1 MLERPNRVL
10 RTSLLLYLATVYL
23 AAVMAEL
30 ARRSR
35 AESALIAILPSRQ
48 VDLIA

>member
-1 MLERPNRVL
+1 MLERPGPVL
-10 RTSLLLYLATVYL
+10 RTLQPLSLATVYL

-35 AESALIAILPSRQ
+35 AESTLIAILLSRR
-48 VDLIA
+48 VGLIA

>member
-1 MLERPNRVL
+1 MLERPSRVL
-10 RTSLLLYLATVYL
+10 RTSLLRYLATVYL
-23 AAVMAEL
+23 AAVIAEL

-35 AESALIAILPSRQ
+35 AESTLIAILLSRQ